1 MSSQEQRAKLVR
13 YWWEKAEKSI
23 ESAKREIA
31 EESYDFA
38 INRLYYALFY
48 GVMAA
53 LMERGLSFKK
63 HSGVRS
69 AFHKEF
75 IKKGLLD
82 KDKGKLYDRLF
93 EDRQEGDYTALVEF
107 EKHYVEKQLDNCIA
121 FLQELHSLINFRN
134 Y

>member
-1 MSSQEQRAKLVR
+1 MSSQQQRQKMVLH
-13 YWWEKAEKSI
+13 WWGKAEKSI
-23 ESAKREIA
+23 EAARREIA
-31 EESYDFA
+31 AKDYDFA

-53 LMERGLSFKK
+53 LLERGLSFKK

-75 IKKGLLD
+75 IKKGILN
-82 KDKGKLYDRLF
+82 KNQGKLYDRLF

-107 EKHYVEKQLDNCIA
+107 DEDYVEKQLENCIV
-121 FLQELHSLINFRN
+121 FLQELRFCIGI
-134 Y
+134 